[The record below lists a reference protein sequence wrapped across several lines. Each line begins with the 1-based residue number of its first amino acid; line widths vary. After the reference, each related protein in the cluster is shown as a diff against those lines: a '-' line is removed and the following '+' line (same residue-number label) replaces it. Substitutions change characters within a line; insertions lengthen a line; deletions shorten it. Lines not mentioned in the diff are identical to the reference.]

1 MNHSFNKKE
10 IAEVFAWIFVAMI
23 LIIGTSMADQI
34 ISVLF

>member
-1 MNHSFNKKE
+1 MNRSFNKKD
-10 IAEVFAWIFVAMI
+10 ATEVFAWIFVAMI